1 MRSALPVGVAA
12 MGDRED
18 INALGR
24 IVDQVENPI
33 VSDTEP
39 VGLLT
44 MQFLNAEGSRMLF
57 QQQELVFDPVEE
69 TSSERVELAFS
80 RALEDDVVAQWGRRL
95 TRSAR

>member
-1 MRSALPVGVAA
+1 MRSELAVGFAA

-57 QQQELVFDPVEE
+57 QQQEFVFDPVEE
-69 TSSERVELAFS
+69 TSTERVELAFS
-80 RALEDDVVAQWGRRL
+80 RALEDDVVGQWGRRL